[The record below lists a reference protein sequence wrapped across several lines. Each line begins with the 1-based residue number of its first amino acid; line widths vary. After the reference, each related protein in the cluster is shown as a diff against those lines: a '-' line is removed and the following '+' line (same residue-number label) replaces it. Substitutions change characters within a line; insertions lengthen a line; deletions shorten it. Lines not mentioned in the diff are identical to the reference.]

1 MTICCCRSRSCPR
14 KFQNSIFTVVSC
26 QKGPTLQTQTSLL
39 QTSPSQRQRSMSSSR
54 STHILHIST
63 CMNYNPSSQKLQRFK
78 TSMSHLMIHCQSIM
92 TQRQSNNHITLLTTS
107 TISNYT
113 FYIILN
119 QSHSPPHQTC
129 YSTNPQQ
136 DCTCINTT
144 FPNPVCTC
152 NKENTSSYL
161 SCSMNL
167 CRNRCRTLHGIS
179 LPYMQTYLCTFS
191 QSSSLQCKTNPI
203 CIISRSTCCC

>member
-1 MTICCCRSRSCPR
+1 MTISCSRSRSCPR
-14 KFQNSIFTVVSC
+14 KFLNSIFTVISC
-26 QKGPTLQTQTSLL
+26 LKRPTLQTQTSQQ
-39 QTSPSQRQRSMSSSR
+39 QTSPSQRQRRVSSSR

-63 CMNYNPSSQKLQRFK
+63 CMNYNPSSQKLQCFK
-78 TSMSHLMIHCQSIM
+78 TSMSHQMIHSQSIM

-136 DCTCINTT
+136 NCTCINTT

-152 NKENTSSYL
+152 NKENTGCYL
-161 SCSMNL
+161 CCSMNL
-167 CRNRCRTLHGIS
+167 
-179 LPYMQTYLCTFS
+179 
-191 QSSSLQCKTNPI
+191 
-203 CIISRSTCCC
+203 SRYGSRQ